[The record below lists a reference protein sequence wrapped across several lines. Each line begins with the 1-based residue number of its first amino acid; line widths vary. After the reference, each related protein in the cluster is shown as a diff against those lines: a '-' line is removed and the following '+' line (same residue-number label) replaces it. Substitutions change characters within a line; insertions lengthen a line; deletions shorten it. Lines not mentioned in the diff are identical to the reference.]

1 MSFWTGYAVS
11 VTSDLHRGGGLRE
24 ATRRAVR
31 AQIAAS
37 AVELFAE
44 QGFEQTT
51 VDQIAAVVGMSQRS
65 VFRYFATKE
74 DMVVGELIEEGHRA
88 VDALLARP
96 SDEPPRTALRR
107 ALDGCVAAL
116 TTKTGL
122 RRAHMLATTPALRIA
137 LTQKHLQWVELLRPE
152 MTRRLGDIR
161 RPELVAGSII
171 TATLSCLE
179 VAGEEWIRH
188 DCAEPLADLFDAA
201 LQAIRD

>member
-1 MSFWTGYAVS
+1 
-11 VTSDLHRGGGLRE
+11 VTSDLQRGGGLRE

-31 AQIAAS
+31 AQIAAA

-51 VDQIAAVVGMSQRS
+51 VDQIATAVGMSQRS

-88 VDALLARP
+88 LDALVARP
-96 SDEPPRTALRR
+96 SDEPPWTALRR
-107 ALDGCVAAL
+107 ALDGCVSSL
-116 TTKTGL
+116 TTETGL
-122 RRAHMLATTPALRIA
+122 RRARMLASTPALRIA
-137 LTQKHLQWVELLRPE
+137 LIQKHLQWVELLRPE
-152 MTRRLGDIR
+152 MTRRLDDTP

-179 VAGEEWIRH
+179 VAGEEWIRQG
-188 DCAEPLADLFDAA
+188 CAEPLADLFDAA
-201 LQAIRD
+201 LEAIRN